1 MFEYICPECQT
12 KLKAKKEAE
21 PGQEFQCPKCE
32 AIFAPRA
39 EVMKLADDGP
49 AKKKPK
55 AKTNAAAAPAPAPPP
70 PPPKPKSPFDDEDD
84 SPYAVAKESEEE
96 QQLAAKN
103 KPTFGAIRD
112 RFKRSARG
120 PAAALMVFPSNL
132 LVGQGA
138 LTAIVGLGMIVN
150 GAWPLI
156 FTDVSPSDEEIS
168 ENAFYICLGI
178 LSMVWGGLVCY
189 GASHMSTLD
198 SYAWAFVGACFG
210 LLPLLA
216 GVFALITLKDPRV
229 IAGYKEPI
237 DGPNQEETED
247 PKKKKPA
254 DDDDD

>member
-1 MFEYICPECQT
+1 MFEYICPDCHT
-12 KLKAKKEAE
+12 KLKSKKEAE

-49 AKKKPK
+49 TKKKPK
-55 AKTNAAAAPAPAPPP
+55 AKTNAAPAPAPAPPP
-70 PPPKPKSPFDDEDD
+70 KSPFASDDEDD
-84 SPYAVAKESEEE
+84 SPYAVVKESEEE

-103 KPTFGAIRD
+103 KPTFGSIRD

-120 PAAALMVFPSNL
+120 PAAALLVLPSNL
-132 LVGQGA
+132 LLGQGA

-156 FTDVSPSDEEIS
+156 FTDVSPSDEEVS

-178 LSMVWGGLVCY
+178 LSMVWGGLVCF

-216 GVFALITLKDPRV
+216 GIFSIIALKDPRV
-229 IAGYKEPI
+229 LAGFKEPLE
-237 DGPNQEETED
+237 GPNQED
-247 PKKKKPA
+247 PADAKKKPA
-254 DDDDD
+254 DDDDDDDD